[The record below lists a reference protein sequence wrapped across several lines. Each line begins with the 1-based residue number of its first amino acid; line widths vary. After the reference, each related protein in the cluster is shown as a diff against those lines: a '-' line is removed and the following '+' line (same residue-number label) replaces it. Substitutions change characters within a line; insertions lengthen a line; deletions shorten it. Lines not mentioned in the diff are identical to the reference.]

1 MWLKP
6 MFVFY
11 QWVDVLREM
20 HLVHLKIAPVIARRK
35 RMNGV
40 GIVLLVMPMDIH
52 ITSVKKNLA
61 VPDIRLVLKV
71 VHAVLHM
78 NMKKI
83 PVENMYIPETRNA
96 VNAPRLMGA
105 PMVLNCHQYV
115 SNPVLNLSKHK
126 IIRALKFVIPAWM
139 TIVMEARENIV
150 AGAVVA
156 KVARQVLFELKA
168 ESGTLQPPAQNMVQH
183 VINVATM
190 FVQEAHRK

>member
-1 MWLKP
+1 
-6 MFVFY
+6 MFVSY
-11 QWVDVLREM
+11 QWADVFPVM
-20 HLVHLKIAPVIARRK
+20 HSVHRKIAPVIAHKK

-61 VPDIRLVLKV
+61 EPDIRQVLKV
-71 VHAVLHM
+71 VPAVLHT
-78 NMKKI
+78 NMKKM
-83 PVENMYIPETRNA
+83 PAENMYIPVIRNA

-105 PMVLNCHQYV
+105 PMVLNCHRYV

-126 IIRALKFVIPAWM
+126 IIRALKFVMPAWM
-139 TIVMEARENIV
+139 TTVMEARENIV

-156 KVARQVLFELKA
+156 KVVRQVLFELKA